1 MELRNHIRVEKL
13 PFMRCID
20 QVSARAEYKLLQL
33 RSYLKEEAL
42 KVVESLGHSPTAY
55 QEAK

>member
-1 MELRNHIRVEKL
+1 MRSHIRVEKL

-20 QVSARAEYKLLQL
+20 QVSATAEYKLLQL